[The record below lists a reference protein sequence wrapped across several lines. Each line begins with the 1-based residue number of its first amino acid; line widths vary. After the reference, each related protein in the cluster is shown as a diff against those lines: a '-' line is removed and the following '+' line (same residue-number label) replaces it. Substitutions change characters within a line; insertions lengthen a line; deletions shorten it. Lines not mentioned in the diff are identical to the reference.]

1 MTRTGV
7 QDDDAQ
13 RHVIATKTV
22 DVADVREVVIDSQVG
37 EETDLGVGTDRGD
50 NGPVL
55 EVATGRI
62 VDGLTIH
69 EEVLTLN
76 ELLQLTLSLVAFTMA
91 RLPTSPVSDAL
102 LRLMGFEEKL
112 KAWSIFLNCVEK
124 GG

>member
-1 MTRTGV
+1 VTRTGV